1 MICRFP
7 NDAEDPI
14 KRGARFKS
22 RQWLEDPAGVQ
33 IPDSDSLQVDA
44 CGPTYRYDALTRLS
58 LESKEDMRRR
68 GALSP
73 DEWDAVALTF
83 ARPVAPPAPP
93 SRFWRKIEYP
103 RTGLI

>member
-1 MICRFP
+1 MWL
-7 NDAEDPI
+7 
-14 KRGARFKS
+14 KS
-22 RQWLEDPAGVQ
+22 RQWLEDAAGVQ
-33 IPDSDSLQVDA
+33 IPDSDALQVDA
-44 CGPTYRYDALTRLS
+44 CGPAYRYDALTRLS

-83 ARPVAPPAPP
+83 AKPVAPPAAP

>member
-1 MICRFP
+1 MVDMPIP

-68 GALSP
+68 IGEARSCARAGPAYGAH
-73 DEWDAVALTF
+73 DQD
-83 ARPVAPPAPP
+83 
-93 SRFWRKIEYP
+93 
-103 RTGLI
+103 TGERL